1 MVNEQNLR
9 PVRTEEEA
17 REKGRRG
24 GIASGEARRRKRTMK
39 AAAKLIMD
47 MGVTSEKNIQ
57 LMTAF
62 GIEEEDLTN
71 QMAVMVAMVN
81 QAMKGNVRAATF
93 LRDTLGESPEMQM
106 HKEEMKLR
114 REEFEYKKAKD
125 AGETEEVE
133 DLDAVEADI
142 YGGDK

>member
-1 MVNEQNLR
+1 MANEQNLHR
-9 PVRTEEEA
+9 NRSSEEA
-17 REKGRRG
+17 RENGRKG

-39 AAAKLIMD
+39 SAAKLLMD

-81 QAMKGNVRAATF
+81 QAMKGNVRAAMF
-93 LRDTLGESPEMQM
+93 LRDTLGEGPEMQM
-106 HKEEMKLR
+106 HRDEMKLR

-142 YGGDK
+142 YGGNE